1 MVAIQCDDAT
11 GTRRQRAHGSRE
23 KSSAWSWGAGRGV
36 WERRVPKPH
45 LEERAGASQGSRW
58 EDGVQRA
65 ESPALENARRYDPP
79 AVRETLS
86 GSMRLNYGWGCE

>member
-1 MVAIQCDDAT
+1 M
-11 GTRRQRAHGSRE
+11 
-23 KSSAWSWGAGRGV
+23 
-36 WERRVPKPH
+36 PKPH

-86 GSMRLNYGWGCE
+86 GSMRLNYGWGCEWGGRHSWGCEEGGRGWDQISEDLAAMPRRLDLIP